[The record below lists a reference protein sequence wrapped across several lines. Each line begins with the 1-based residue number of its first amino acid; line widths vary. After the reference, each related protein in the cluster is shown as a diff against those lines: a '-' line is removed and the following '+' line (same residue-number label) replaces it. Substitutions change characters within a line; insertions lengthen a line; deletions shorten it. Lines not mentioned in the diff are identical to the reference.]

1 LASLTYENRTEGISV
16 EEGTQAYAR
25 LKARVR
31 EAGILDRSLSYYIP
45 LIAFVFLGLALSAW
59 AIYTLE
65 SYPLLA
71 LACLGF
77 TFFSVQIAGV
87 MHDSGHRA
95 VFSSIRLNQVLG
107 ISCSILLGMVFDNWR
122 TRHNIHH
129 AFPNEESKDPD
140 VEVPFL
146 ATSES
151 LYSNKSPLQ
160 RFFARYQ
167 AYYYYPLG
175 SIVSFSN
182 RLGTISYFKGRS
194 SWKDFG
200 RLAAYLP
207 AAAFLFVLPF
217 VLFSP
222 PKALFV
228 FALVHITS
236 GIYLAN
242 CFAPNH
248 KGMTMLKSSE
258 GMSFIEQQVITS
270 RNVKGG
276 FLTDVVLVGLNHQIE
291 HHLFPSTPRN
301 KLHLLRPYVKETCD
315 ELGLPFVESGIIETN
330 RDIIRQL
337 RAVTRQVK
345 ARPSFDSPS

>member
-1 LASLTYENRTEGISV
+1 MSSVTNSISIP
-16 EEGTQAYAR
+16 EGTEAYAR

-31 EAGILDRSLSYYIP
+31 EAGILDKCLSFYVP
-45 LIAFVFLGLALSAW
+45 LITFIAIGYAGSAW

-77 TFFSVQIAGV
+77 TFFSVQIGGL
-87 MHDSGHRA
+87 MHDAGHRA
-95 VFSSIRLNQVLG
+95 VFNSTRMNQILG
-107 ISCSILLGMVFDNWR
+107 VSCSILLGMVFDNWR
-122 TRHNIHH
+122 TRHNTHH
-129 AFPNEESKDPD
+129 AFPNEEDKDPD

-146 ATSES
+146 ATSERI
-151 LYSNKSPLQ
+151 YSNKSALQ
-160 RFFARYQ
+160 RFVARYQ

-182 RLGTISYFKGRS
+182 RLGSISYFRGRS
-194 SWKDFG
+194 SFTDLG

-207 AAAFLFVLPF
+207 AIAVLFVLPF

-228 FALVHITS
+228 FALVHVTS

-248 KGMTMLKSSE
+248 KGMVQLKTAE
-258 GMSFIEQQVITS
+258 GMSFIEQQVITA
-270 RNVKGG
+270 RNVTGG
-276 FLTDVVLVGLNHQIE
+276 RLTDFVLVGLNHQIE

-301 KLHLLRPYVKETCD
+301 KLPLLKPYVKQACE
-315 ELGLPFVESGIIETN
+315 ELGIPFVEATLIETN
-330 RDIIRQL
+330 RDIVRQL
-337 RAVTRQVK
+337 RAVPQLAALRTPAEV
-345 ARPSFDSPS
+345 SP